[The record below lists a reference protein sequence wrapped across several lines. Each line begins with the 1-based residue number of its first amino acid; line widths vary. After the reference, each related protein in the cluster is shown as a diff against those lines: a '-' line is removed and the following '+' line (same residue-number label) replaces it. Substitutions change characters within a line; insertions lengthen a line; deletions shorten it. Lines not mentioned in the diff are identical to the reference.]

1 MFPTPPAMGSDQQSS
16 ASPDAIESGAE
27 VRGASGSPDAVES
40 GAAFGKPP
48 SRTEALEATWR
59 EFYRRAGEAPRHA
72 GGDFLH
78 QDLIAALGRMIPA
91 DASVLEV
98 GCGEGELLAALS
110 SGRRKGIDYLPE
122 VIERARARH
131 PEIAFEVGD
140 ATAVTA
146 EIGPSLDRFD
156 AVICDRLCHSVLD
169 VKALLVGLKRQLA
182 PGGRIYLTTFN
193 TLWEVPVRLAEIA
206 GLKRPAPTA
215 NWLSDADF
223 RNLYDITGLE
233 VVRYEDR
240 LLLPIGVPAVSTA
253 LNRYLVR
260 APGLQHASL
269 YRIYVLR
276 DRTPTPAARRASVSV
291 IVPTRNEAGNV
302 AAAVERTPV
311 LGSSTELIFVEGHST
326 DDTWATIQRT
336 VRTYDGPLKL
346 RAFQQTGKGK
356 GDAVRLGF
364 AHATGDI
371 LMILDADLTVPPEE
385 LPSFYEVLAGGHAD
399 YVQGTRLVYPMEA
412 GAMRFFNK
420 LGNMAFSEL
429 FTYLLQQPIRD
440 TLCGTKVLWRKDY
453 QRIAAA
459 RSYFGDFDPFG
470 DFDLIFG
477 AARLNLK
484 IAEIP
489 VRYRDRTYGET
500 NISRWK
506 HGLLLLRMSAIA
518 ARKIKFV

>member
-1 MFPTPPAMGSDQQSS
+1 MTAPGPQAHPLA
-16 ASPDAIESGAE
+16 ADA
-27 VRGASGSPDAVES
+27 R
-40 GAAFGKPP
+40 PP
-48 SRTEALEATWR
+48 SRVEQLEATWR
-59 EFYRRAGEAPRHA
+59 DYYRHAAEPPRHPVA
-72 GGDFLH
+72 RDFLH
-78 QDLIAALGRMIPA
+78 RDLQEALRRLIPV

-98 GCGEGELLAALS
+98 GCGGGDLLAALPNE
-110 SGRRKGIDYLPE
+110 RRQGIDYLPE
-122 VIERARARH
+122 MVAQARARH
-131 PEIAFEVGD
+131 PDITFEVED
-140 ATAVTA
+140 ALA
-146 EIGPSLDRFD
+146 GPADVAPRAD

-169 VKALLVGLKRQLA
+169 VQALLLGLKRRVT
-182 PGGRIYLTTFN
+182 PGGRIYLTAFN
-193 TLWEVPVRLAEIA
+193 YLWEVPVRLAELA

-240 LLLPIGVPAVSTA
+240 LLLPLEVPALTPA
-253 LNRYLVR
+253 LNRYAVR
-260 APGLQHASL
+260 APGMKVASL

-276 DRTPTPAARRASVSV
+276 DRGPAPPVRKVGVSV

-302 AAAVERTPV
+302 AAAVARTPV
-311 LGSSTELIFVEGHST
+311 MGSSTELIFVEGHST
-326 DDTWATIQRT
+326 DDTWAAIQRT
-336 VRTYDGPLKL
+336 ISSYDGPLKL
-346 RAFQQTGKGK
+346 RAFQQTGRGK

-364 AHATGDI
+364 AHATGDV
-371 LMILDADLTVPPEE
+371 LMILDADLTVPPED
-385 LPSFYEVLAGGHAD
+385 LPTFYDVLAGGHAD
-399 YVQGTRLVYPMEA
+399 FVQGTRLVYPMEP

-420 LGNMAFSEL
+420 IGNVAFSEL
-429 FTYLLQQPIRD
+429 FTYLLQQPIKD

-453 QRIAAA
+453 DRIAAG

-484 IAEIP
+484 ISEIP
-489 VRYRDRTYGET
+489 VRYRDRTYGAT

-506 HGLLLLRMSAIA
+506 HGWLLLRMSAVA